1 MVGTTG
7 SHGRHGCY
15 PSSPF
20 CFLSSISLSFCF
32 LRKEFGVMN
41 DVCMCVCVCVCV
53 CVCSVM
59 SYSAIPWTIAC
70 QAPLSMEF
78 PGKNTEV
85 GCHFLLQRIFVTQG
99 SNPCLL
105 HLLRWQA
112 NSLPLYHLG
121 SPSECFSLS
130 VLKAS
135 TFLLL
140 SPLRLFPTPGET
152 LERVGGFVSYLSKY
166 GKGDASGTLTVDG

>member
-1 MVGTTG
+1 
-7 SHGRHGCY
+7 
-15 PSSPF
+15 
-20 CFLSSISLSFCF
+20 
-32 LRKEFGVMN
+32 
-41 DVCMCVCVCVCV
+41 
-53 CVCSVM
+53 
-59 SYSAIPWTIAC
+59 
-70 QAPLSMEF
+70 
-78 PGKNTEV
+78 
-85 GCHFLLQRIFVTQG
+85 VTQG